1 MCDSENTDVYFY
13 LMTVYTGLRRDGGTQ
28 SNVNFIVGGED
39 CDSGVRVLSDGLSQ
53 VTLLCRIFIFENKYT
68 IVVWKYQHFLL
79 ILNNYNVL
87 N

>member
-53 VTLLCRIFIFENKYT
+53 VTLPCRIFI
-68 IVVWKYQHFLL
+68 L
-79 ILNNYNVL
+79 
-87 N
+87 